1 MTSFPRIPLLLL
13 YLHTALAAQPSAPP
27 PIPAPLRRLPWSPS
41 GLNILHTTDTH
52 GWHAGHLQEA
62 PYAADWGD
70 YLSFTHHLRLR
81 ADADGADLLVVD
93 TGDRV
98 EGNGLYDASVPKGKY
113 TFSIFERQQF
123 DVVTPGNHELY
134 LAETAAREFDEVVPD
149 LGAAYVASNLD
160 YRDPETGA
168 WRDFAP
174 RFRVFTTP
182 NRGVRVLAFGFLF
195 DFKGNANNTLVQPV
209 EETVKESWFQDAL
222 RTKDVDLFLVAG
234 HVPVRDSK
242 EYDAVYRAIRAVQW
256 DTPIVFLGGHTHVR
270 DFRRYGKK
278 AVGLESG
285 RYMET
290 VGFLSVS
297 GLSSNSSRIHDQ
309 NTPAP
314 GPVDDAAT
322 ASVDFRR
329 LYIDNNLL
337 SYRHH
342 TSTNSSSF
350 PTPLGLNTSRAITLA
365 REALK
370 LDRTFGCVPQ
380 TYWLN
385 RAPYPSND
393 SLLSLLDQRILP
405 ETFAKDIE
413 VGIEAEGRTRRPT
426 MVITNTGAM
435 RFDLFKGR
443 FTVDSAF
450 LVSPFGSGFRVVR
463 GVRAAVADRV
473 LEVLNQA
480 GQIAW
485 GADEVGSADDSRE
498 LPRVRDLLPTLPPF
512 NQRTLRGG
520 DSAVMGSDGGE
531 QQQIPLVSTAEHDD
545 DDEREGPT
553 LPGYTTYDDFGS
565 DGDDTVHQRI
575 QFYDVPNCVAS
586 YLHFPAPTGDEA
598 GHGGG
603 GEEDTVEIIY
613 NEFIQAW
620 VLLAL
625 RYLGQEFA
633 ANETAVAVA
642 GRTMTDV
649 LRGWVEENWP
659 CDAQGE

>member
-1 MTSFPRIPLLLL
+1 
-13 YLHTALAAQPSAPP
+13 
-27 PIPAPLRRLPWSPS
+27 
-41 GLNILHTTDTH
+41 
-52 GWHAGHLQEA
+52 
-62 PYAADWGD
+62 
-70 YLSFTHHLRLR
+70 
-81 ADADGADLLVVD
+81 
-93 TGDRV
+93 
-98 EGNGLYDASVPKGKY
+98 GKY
-113 TFSIFERQQF
+113 TFSILERQQF

-134 LAETAAREFDEVVPD
+134 LAETAAREFNEVVPD

-168 WRDFAP
+168 WRGFAP
-174 RFRVFTTP
+174 RFRLFTTP

-209 EETVKESWFQDAL
+209 EETVEEAWFQDAL
-222 RTKDVDLFLVAG
+222 RTRDVDLFLVAG

-297 GLSSNSSRIHDQ
+297 GLRSNSSRDQ
-309 NTPAP
+309 DAAEVED
-314 GPVDDAAT
+314 VDDAAT
-322 ASVDFRR
+322 AGVDFRR

-342 TSTNSSSF
+342 TSTESSSF
-350 PTPLGLNTSRAITLA
+350 PTPLGLNTSRAIASA

-385 RAPYPSND
+385 RAPYPSNT

-405 ETFAKDIE
+405 DAFAESAEVET
-413 VGIEAEGRTRRPT
+413 EGGRPRPT

-435 RFDLFKGR
+435 RFDLFRGR

-463 GVRAAVADRV
+463 GVRAAVAGRV

-485 GADEVGSADDSRE
+485 GADGVGSADDLRE
-498 LPRVRDLLPTLPPF
+498 LPRVRDLLPPLPPV

-520 DSAVMGSDGGE
+520 DSAAMGSDGGE

-545 DDEREGPT
+545 DDEKERPT

-575 QFYDVPNCVAS
+575 QFYDVPNCVAAS
-586 YLHFPAPTGDEA
+586 LHFPAASTGEEA
-598 GHGGG
+598 GQGHGE
-603 GEEDTVEIIY
+603 GEEYTVDIVY

-659 CDAQGE
+659 CDAEGE